1 MSTISVIIPNYN
13 RADLIKITLENIF
26 SQTLKPTEVIVVDDG
41 STDNSVEIIR
51 SFGSKITLICQT
63 NQGPGAARNAGL
75 KVATGD
81 YIQFFDS
88 DDLCSLN
95 KIECQVKAL
104 EASSADIAY
113 SPWAK
118 VYIDPQQIRFEN
130 HVLQQRQLPL
140 SKNPMIWFLQTW
152 NIVFQACMLRHSF
165 IKRVGAYRTDLMPS
179 EDSEF
184 LFRLLLHNAKLQ
196 FVPDCLV
203 LYRLHSMGQITA
215 SGTTQNHRIVDWN
228 NFLSII
234 EVQLKENSLTIDPLT
249 KLVFEAGI
257 YQSLKYLSNIPDIS
271 QDIAINKH
279 SHYSPL
285 RKTIYGTLNFYRR
298 IEAGLR
304 GRVTGSRYLYPYQ
317 TSYPTE
323 SQYQLIRDMGYEPVL
338 S

>member
-1 MSTISVIIPNYN
+1 MIIPNYN
-13 RADLIKITLENIF
+13 RADLIGITLENML
-26 SQTLKPTEVIVVDDG
+26 SQTLKPTEIIVVDDG
-41 STDNSVEIIR
+41 STDNSVEVIR

-118 VYIDPQQIRFEN
+118 VYIESQQVRFEN
-130 HVLQQRQLPL
+130 HVVQQRQLPL
-140 SKNPMIWFLQTW
+140 SKNSIIWFLQTW
-152 NIVFQACMLRHSF
+152 NILFQACIIRRSF
-165 IKRVGAYRTDLMPS
+165 VKKVGYYRTDLMPS

-184 LFRLLLHNAKLQ
+184 LFRLLLHNPKLE

-215 SGTTQNHRIVDWN
+215 SGTSQNHRILDWN
-228 NFLSII
+228 SFLNII
-234 EVQLKENSLTIDPLT
+234 EAQLKNNHLQVDLFT
-249 KLVFEAGI
+249 KLIFEAGM
-257 YQSLKYLSNIPDIS
+257 YQSLKYLSNLPDIS
-271 QDIAINKH
+271 QDIAKKKR

-285 RKTIYGTLNFYRR
+285 SKKIYETLNLYRR

-304 GRVTGSRYLYPYQ
+304 VRLTGSAYLHPYQ
-317 TSYPTE
+317 AFYPTE
-323 SQYQLIRDMGYEPVL
+323 YQYQLIRDMGYEPVGSEPL
-338 S
+338 RS